1 MSLIHLLFSVRGRL
15 RRDDWWFSILLLA
28 PAIIAL
34 DCAGIWALSVF
45 LHWPLFAVS
54 VKRLHDVN
62 RSGWWLF
69 LPVILLVVLLT
80 LVFGSILYGLRG
92 SSVFSSS
99 FIGFMTSV
107 LWLTLAAWGIWA
119 AWSLGFRRGSP
130 EFNDYGPVPEPF
142 FANFSMGALHSA
154 PNSRPQQWTDQ
165 NPDAAARRI
174 SSRQSEVAMSE
185 SPSADRAE
193 RWRDLIA
200 AYEFARD
207 RCAQWGRDGLLGVGA
222 ASVIADYYAQ
232 RLAECAERRDRGDS
246 PPANHSLFREE
257 PLPSSLHS
265 ESRVLR
271 LWEFLDEELQRHQG
285 AGRIPLANSHAC
297 LNAVQERVS
306 FLRRKLGNVASDA
319 IPVVAAAPPESP
331 EPIIAQEVVATPRRS
346 ILEILLDP
354 RSIQWFLALG
364 AALLVFGLVLYLYTK
379 GIFENKLVVAASM
392 GVANAAIF
400 AGGWWLILRTRYQLA
415 GRALTLLACL
425 VMPLNLWFYH
435 AQDIITLQGHLWIAG
450 VVVCGFYAAS
460 AWVLR
465 DWMFVPV
472 LMGGVAMTGLLLL
485 ADLGKFWEVA
495 APATFLTVLGLIGI
509 HVERAFADD
518 ESPFGRKRFGLA
530 FFFSGHALLAAGL
543 LLVLTAQMSGNWL
556 YPFFRDLYAKFQ
568 AEPSPIAV
576 AQWGQ
581 LLAMALVGAG
591 VYAHLYSDF
600 VVRRKGVYVYF
611 AALGLLWALVL
622 LLDLLNITIGIE
634 VLIAALALTA
644 LSANLAHA
652 NLGQAATQRAFPAL
666 GLCLALSAV
675 ILGVVA
681 HFRATNVWLP
691 QWKYDTG
698 WAFVAAMAVTVVSCR
713 VSAHLVR
720 NTSPT
725 LTRIYFFA
733 TAAAEIVGAAALL
746 RLAGLVRWEE
756 QAWILMLIPIAHA
769 IAASLYGDRPWAAPV
784 LAAGQAA
791 TVVMLLSSVVAAMH
805 GLQDFLVKGQY
816 INLQLAA
823 FFSLAGVF
831 YLLTATLHAHRDGVY
846 LAAVMLTAA
855 IWQVMLYYNLTA
867 EYYTLTFALLGL
879 ALLIGYRFGSASQ
892 SGLGRS
898 KAVFDS
904 ANGLLSVAFV
914 ASLLQ
919 SAQRLGFQE
928 PRWQS
933 AALSAAMTVISLAAI
948 GLVRHAAWRRWYV
961 VTSIGLGLVTLLT
974 VEALT
979 QLTAW
984 QKAELFSAF
993 AGLVL
998 LIVGHVGWRR
1008 EREQETDLVSFA
1020 LGLGSLLVGV
1030 PLIIATVHHRFDLHF
1045 SWPDELGLLVL
1056 GLALLATGFAFELKA
1071 TTLTGAAMATIYVL
1085 TLPLYARGL
1094 LEQVQTAAI
1103 LIAVVGGLIFGIGIL
1118 LAVWRDR
1125 LLTLPARVR
1134 NREGIYRVLSWR

>member
-1 MSLIHLLFSVRGRL
+1 MSIVHLLFSVHGRL
-15 RRDDWWFSILLLA
+15 RRDDWWFSILLLL
-28 PAIIAL
+28 PAIIFL
-34 DCAGIWALSVF
+34 DCAGIWALSIF

-62 RSGWWLF
+62 RSGWWLL
-69 LPVILLVVLLT
+69 LPVLLIVCAVALLFS
-80 LVFGSILYGLRG
+80 VYQRG
-92 SSVFSSS
+92 SFFTSPSAVA
-99 FIGFMTSV
+99 FISNM
-107 LWLTLAAWGIWA
+107 LWLILAAWAIWA

-142 FANFSMGALHSA
+142 FANFSSGALYSA
-154 PNSRPQQWTDQ
+154 PTRRHEYQTDRSSG
-165 NPDAAARRI
+165 AAKRRI
-174 SSRQSEVAMSE
+174 VSSFPEVAMAE
-185 SPSADRAE
+185 SPSADRTKS
-193 RWRDLIA
+193 WNDLIA
-200 AYEFARD
+200 ACEFARD
-207 RCAQWGRDGLLGVGA
+207 RCTQWGRDGLLGAGA
-222 ASVIADYYAQ
+222 ANVMVDHYTQ
-232 RLAECAERRDRGDS
+232 RLAECAEGRDRGD
-246 PPANHSLFREE
+246 PPPTDFPLLRGE
-257 PLPSSLHS
+257 PLLSSLHS
-265 ESRVLR
+265 ENRVLR
-271 LWEFLDEELQRHQG
+271 LWEFLRDELQRHQDE
-285 AGRIPLANSHAC
+285 GRIPLANAHAC
-297 LNAVQERVS
+297 LAEAQDRVS
-306 FLRRKLGNVASDA
+306 FLRRKIGNVGPTGPVPAA
-319 IPVVAAAPPESP
+319 KPAPAEPVEPVVAEEAP
-331 EPIIAQEVVATPRRS
+331 ATPRRS

-392 GVANAAIF
+392 GVANAALL
-400 AGGWWLILRTRYQLA
+400 AGGWMLILRTRYQLA

-435 AQDIITLQGHLWIAG
+435 AQDIITLQGHLWMAG

-518 ESPFGRKRFGLA
+518 DSPFGRKRFGLA

-543 LLVLTAQMSGNWL
+543 LLVLAAQLSGNWL
-556 YPFFRDLYAKFQ
+556 YPFFRDLYVQYQ

-581 LLAMALVGAG
+581 LLALALVVAG

-611 AALGLLWALVL
+611 AAIGLLWALVL
-622 LLDLLNITIGIE
+622 VLDLLNITIGIE

-644 LSANLAHA
+644 MAANLAHA
-652 NLGQAATQRAFPAL
+652 NLAQAATQRAFPAL

-681 HFRATNVWLP
+681 HFRATNIWLP
-691 QWKYDTG
+691 QWQYDTG
-698 WAFVAAMAVTVVSCR
+698 WAFVAAMATVVVACR
-713 VSAHLVR
+713 VSAHLFR
-720 NTSPT
+720 ESKPT
-725 LTRIYFFA
+725 WARIYFFS
-733 TAAAEIVGAAALL
+733 TAAAEIIGAAALL
-746 RLAGLVRWEE
+746 RLIGLVRWEE

-769 IAASLYGDRPWAAPV
+769 IAASLYRGRPWAAPV
-784 LAAGQAA
+784 LAAGHAA
-791 TVVMLLSSVVAAMH
+791 TVVMLLSSVAAAIH
-805 GLQDFLVKGQY
+805 GLQDFLVRGEHT
-816 INLQLAA
+816 NLQLAA
-823 FFSLAGVF
+823 FFALAGVF
-831 YLLTATLHAHRDGVY
+831 YLLTSTLHGHRDGVY
-846 LAAVMLTAA
+846 LAAVMFSAA
-855 IWQVMLYYNLTA
+855 LWQVMLYFNLAA
-867 EYYTLTFALLGL
+867 EYYALTFALLGL
-879 ALLIGYRFGSASQ
+879 ALLIGYRFGSAEQ
-892 SGLGRS
+892 SRFGRS
-898 KAVFDS
+898 KAVFDT

-933 AALSAAMTVISLAAI
+933 AALSAAMTVISLVAV

-984 QKAELFSAF
+984 QKVELFSVF

-1020 LGLGSLLVGV
+1020 LGLGSLLVGA
-1030 PLIIATVHHRFDLHF
+1030 PLIIATIHHRFDLHF
-1045 SWPDELGLLVL
+1045 SWPDELGLLIF

-1071 TTLTGAAMATIYVL
+1071 TTLTGAAMSTIYVL

-1103 LIAVVGGLIFGIGIL
+1103 LIAVVGGLIFGIGIV

-1125 LLTLPARVR
+1125 LLTLPIRVR
-1134 NREGIYRVLSWR
+1134 NREGIYRVLNWR